1 MANAAWVIDLLSKY
15 PVSAEQLR
23 IIIDASTKPPEY
35 QGWFVNQ
42 FTRNR

>member
-1 MANAAWVIDLLSKY
+1 MANAAWVMEILSKY

-23 IIIDASTKPPEY
+23 IIIDASTRPPEY
-35 QGWFVNQ
+35 QEWLVDQ